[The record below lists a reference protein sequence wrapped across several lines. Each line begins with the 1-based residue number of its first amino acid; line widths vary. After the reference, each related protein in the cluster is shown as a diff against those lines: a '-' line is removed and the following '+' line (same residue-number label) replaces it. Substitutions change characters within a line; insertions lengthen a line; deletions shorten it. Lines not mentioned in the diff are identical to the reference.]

1 MRAPSVA
8 REAWCR
14 GFLRTAFVTKLR
26 GPTMTDDRTTQEE
39 QAAAASE
46 LHRMLNGFQ
55 LAQAIHVA
63 AVLGVADH
71 LASGPRSSDDLA
83 AAVGAHAGA
92 LYRLLRALAAFG
104 VFHERPGRG
113 FELTPLGRCLRS
125 DAAQPVRPYA
135 LFATEA
141 SQWTAWG
148 ALLHSVKTGENAFR
162 AVHGVDVWQ
171 HRAEHP
177 EQNALFNAAMT
188 GNSRRVDRAVVDTCA
203 LAGTPTLVD
212 VGGGE
217 GALLSALLRACPGA
231 RGVLFD
237 RPHVLPA
244 ATRVL
249 GEAGVASR
257 CEVVGGDMFEAVPAG
272 ADVYLMKYVIH
283 DWQDAAASKVL
294 ASCRHAMGGAAVLW
308 IIDRLVGPPNEDPAV
323 KLGDLH
329 MLVSPGGVER
339 TLEEMRALI
348 EHAGLRLVEVRATR
362 SPVSVLVCAPLP
374 DAVR

>member
-1 MRAPSVA
+1 
-8 REAWCR
+8 
-14 GFLRTAFVTKLR
+14 
-26 GPTMTDDRTTQEE
+26 MTDDRRTPDSE
-39 QAAAASE
+39 AAAASE
-46 LHRMLNGFQ
+46 LHRMVNGFQ

-63 AVLGVADH
+63 AALGVADH

-83 AAVGAHAGA
+83 AAVGAHPGA

-104 VFHERPGRG
+104 VFHETPHRE
-113 FELTPLGRCLRS
+113 FELTPLGQCLRS
-125 DAAQPVRPYA
+125 DAPQPVRPYA
-135 LFATEA
+135 LFAAEA
-141 SQWTAWG
+141 SQWAAWG

-171 HRAEHP
+171 HRAAHP

-188 GNSRRVDRAVVDTCA
+188 GNSRRVDHAVVDACA
-203 LAGTPTLVD
+203 LEGTPTVVD

-217 GALLSALLRACPGA
+217 GSLLAALLRACPGA

-237 RPHVLPA
+237 RPHVLAA

-249 GEAGVASR
+249 AEAGVAAR
-257 CEVVGGDMFEAVPAG
+257 CDVVGGDMFDAVPAG

-283 DWQDAAASKVL
+283 DWPDAEASKVL
-294 ASCRHAMGGAAVLW
+294 ASCRRAMGPAAVLW

-323 KLGDLH
+323 KLADLH

-339 TLEEMRALI
+339 TVEEMRALI
-348 EHAGLRLVEVRATR
+348 EQAGLRLVEVRATS
-362 SPVSVLVCAPLP
+362 SPVRVLVCVPVP
-374 DAVR
+374 DAVG